1 MRTLHKALPARRAAK
16 HGAPRTLRTNC
27 FDTGS
32 VEVSSYWSTA
42 TAISAI
48 HSLSVDLSFHL
59 CRHLRQERVVVRQAR
74 GMFTELSID
83 IINAND
89 QLMSKF
95 IHLRR

>member
-1 MRTLHKALPARRAAK
+1 M
-16 HGAPRTLRTNC
+16 
-27 FDTGS
+27 
-32 VEVSSYWSTA
+32 
-42 TAISAI
+42 
-48 HSLSVDLSFHL
+48 SLSIELGRCRDLDRVRGLLIRHGQRLLQSFHL